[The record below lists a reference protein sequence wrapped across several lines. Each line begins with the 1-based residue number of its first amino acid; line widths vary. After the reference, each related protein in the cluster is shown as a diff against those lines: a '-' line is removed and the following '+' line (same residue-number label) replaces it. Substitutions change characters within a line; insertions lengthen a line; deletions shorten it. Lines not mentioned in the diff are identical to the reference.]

1 MEKIKI
7 RISDKSC
14 RHRVKTRTDALAV
27 PMKAG
32 FEAVKKH
39 LTLSLSLMGGILIV
53 LFTIIGCADVPYT
66 GPTLS
71 VDHVDRYLDSIGED
85 TVCLEDGF
93 DVVCIRLLPAE
104 EDDAGDDTP
113 IVHVHPTSISYVFYY
128 EEEPILRAEREMD
141 TTQIVQDL
149 IDAGRVQ
156 LPPNTGTQGVGGN
169 TAGSWTIQIYY
180 PDVFPEAKRGLT
192 PKTSGL
198 DIRVVAGMKIGTNK
212 RRDLEIMNFTQTD
225 DADGSRSVLFSVE
238 TDASEVTIQ
247 VNDLVPY
254 HTAIFHISADDV
266 ASDGGS
272 NTLEL
277 KPL

>member
-1 MEKIKI
+1 
-7 RISDKSC
+7 
-14 RHRVKTRTDALAV
+14 
-27 PMKAG
+27 MKAG
-32 FEAVKKH
+32 FEIVKKH

-93 DVVCIRLLPAE
+93 DVVCIKLLPGDDDTS
-104 EDDAGDDTP
+104 DDAP
-113 IVHVHPTSISYVFYY
+113 LVHVHPTSISYVFYY
-128 EEEPILRAEREMD
+128 EEEPILRAEIEMD

-149 IDAGRVQ
+149 IGAGRVQ
-156 LPPNTGTQGVGGN
+156 LPPNTGNQGTGGN
-169 TAGSWTIQIYY
+169 ATGSWTIQIYY
-180 PDVFPEAKRGLT
+180 PDVFPEAKRGQT

-198 DIRVVAGMKIGTNK
+198 DIRVVEGMKIGTNK
-212 RRDLEIMNFTQTD
+212 RKDLVIRDFKQQT
-225 DADGSRSVLFSVE
+225 DGSRSVQFSVE
-238 TDASEVTIQ
+238 TNASEITIQ
-247 VNDLVPY
+247 VNNLVPY
-254 HTAIFHISADDV
+254 HTATFHISADDV

>member
-27 PMKAG
+27 SMKVG
-32 FEAVKKH
+32 FETVKKH
-39 LTLSLSLMGGILIV
+39 VTLSLSLMGGILIV
-53 LFTIIGCADVPYT
+53 LFTIIGCSDVPYT

-212 RRDLEIMNFTQTD
+212 RSDLEIMNFTQTD

-254 HTAIFHISADDV
+254 HTATFHISADDV

>member
-1 MEKIKI
+1 MENIKLKM
-7 RISDKSC
+7 SDKSC

-27 PMKAG
+27 SMKAG
-32 FEAVKKH
+32 FEIVKKH

-93 DVVCIRLLPAE
+93 DVVCIKLLPGDDDTS
-104 EDDAGDDTP
+104 DDAP
-113 IVHVHPTSISYVFYY
+113 LVHVHPTSISYVFYY
-128 EEEPILRAEREMD
+128 EEEPILRAEIEMD

-149 IDAGRVQ
+149 IGAGRVQ
-156 LPPNTGTQGVGGN
+156 LPPNTGNQGTGGN
-169 TAGSWTIQIYY
+169 ATGSWTIQIYY
-180 PDVFPEAKRGLT
+180 PDVFPEAKRGQT
-192 PKTSGL
+192 PETSGL

-212 RRDLEIMNFTQTD
+212 RSDLEIMNFTQTD

-254 HTAIFHISADDV
+254 HTATFHISADDV

>member
-1 MEKIKI
+1 M
-7 RISDKSC
+7 SDKSC

-27 PMKAG
+27 SMKAG
-32 FEAVKKH
+32 FEIVKKH

-93 DVVCIRLLPAE
+93 DVVCIKLLPGDDDTS
-104 EDDAGDDTP
+104 DDAP
-113 IVHVHPTSISYVFYY
+113 LVHVHPTSISYVFYY
-128 EEEPILRAEREMD
+128 EEEPILRAEIEMD

-149 IDAGRVQ
+149 IGAGRVQ
-156 LPPNTGTQGVGGN
+156 LPPNTGNQGTGGN
-169 TAGSWTIQIYY
+169 ATGSWTIQIYY
-180 PDVFPEAKRGLT
+180 PDVFPEAKRGQT
-192 PKTSGL
+192 PETSGL

-212 RRDLEIMNFTQTD
+212 RSDLEIMNFTQTD

-254 HTAIFHISADDV
+254 HTATFHISADDV

>member
-1 MEKIKI
+1 MEKMQLK
-7 RISDKSC
+7 ISDKSC

-169 TAGSWTIQIYY
+169 TVGSWTIQIYY
-180 PDVFPEAKRGLT
+180 PDVFPEARRGLT
-192 PKTSGL
+192 PETSGL
-198 DIRVVAGMKIGTNK
+198 DIRVVEGMKIGTNK
-212 RRDLEIMNFTQTD
+212 RKDLVIKDFKQID
-225 DADGSRSVLFSVE
+225 GPDGSRSVLFSVE

-272 NTLEL
+272 NILEL

>member
-1 MEKIKI
+1 MENIKLKM
-7 RISDKSC
+7 SDKSC

-27 PMKAG
+27 SMKVG
-32 FEAVKKH
+32 FEIVKKH

-53 LFTIIGCADVPYT
+53 LLAIVGCSDVPYT

-93 DVVCIRLLPAE
+93 DVVCIKLLPAE
-104 EDDAGDDTP
+104 EDDADDTP

-141 TTQIVQDL
+141 TTQIVQEL

-156 LPPNTGTQGVGGN
+156 LPPNTGNQGTGGN
-169 TAGSWTIQIYY
+169 ATGSWTIQIYY
-180 PDVFPEAKRGLT
+180 PDVFPEAKRGQT

-198 DIRVVAGMKIGTNK
+198 DIRVVEGMKIGTNK
-212 RRDLEIMNFTQTD
+212 RKDLVIRDFKQQT
-225 DADGSRSVLFSVE
+225 DGSRSVQFSVE
-238 TDASEVTIQ
+238 TNASEITIQ
-247 VNDLVPY
+247 VNNLVPY
-254 HTAIFHISADDV
+254 HTATFHISADDV

-277 KPL
+277 EPL

>member
-27 PMKAG
+27 SMKVG
-32 FEAVKKH
+32 FETVKKH
-39 LTLSLSLMGGILIV
+39 VTLSLSLMGGILIV
-53 LFTIIGCADVPYT
+53 LFTIIGCSDVPYT

-93 DVVCIRLLPAE
+93 DVVCIKLLPG
-104 EDDAGDDTP
+104 EDDAQDDDVP

-128 EEEPILRAEREMD
+128 EEKPILRAEREMD
-141 TTQIVQDL
+141 TTQIVQEL

-156 LPPNTGTQGVGGN
+156 LPPNTSNQGVSGN

-212 RRDLEIMNFTQTD
+212 RSDLEIMNFTQTD

-254 HTAIFHISADDV
+254 HTATFHISADDV

>member
-1 MEKIKI
+1 MEKMQLK
-7 RISDKSC
+7 ISDKSC

-169 TAGSWTIQIYY
+169 TVGSWTIQIYY
-180 PDVFPEAKRGLT
+180 PDVFPEAKT
-192 PKTSGL
+192 WT
-198 DIRVVAGMKIGTNK
+198 
-212 RRDLEIMNFTQTD
+212 
-225 DADGSRSVLFSVE
+225 
-238 TDASEVTIQ
+238 
-247 VNDLVPY
+247 
-254 HTAIFHISADDV
+254 HT
-266 ASDGGS
+266 
-272 NTLEL
+272 
-277 KPL
+277 

>member
-1 MEKIKI
+1 MEKMQLK
-7 RISDKSC
+7 ISDKSC

-169 TAGSWTIQIYY
+169 TVGSWTIQIYY
-180 PDVFPEAKRGLT
+180 PDVFPEAKRGQT
-192 PKTSGL
+192 PETSGL

-212 RRDLEIMNFTQTD
+212 RRDLAIKNFTQTD

-254 HTAIFHISADDV
+254 HTATFHISADDV

-272 NTLEL
+272 NILEL